1 MLKILCIGNS
11 FSDDA
16 TRYLY
21 PIADAAGTPLKL
33 YNLYIG
39 GCSLAHHYRLMRSG
53 AADYAFRFNSM
64 DTGLNISMQQALAAD
79 DWDVVTLQQASHFS
93 HKYDTYQPYLNEL
106 AAYVRSF
113 VPKTRLLIHQ
123 TWAYEQGSQRL
134 TQELGYADQA
144 DMFRDVKASYAQ
156 AAQDIHAAG
165 ILPSGEMMQALLSAG
180 IFPVHRDTF
189 HAGYGLPRY
198 ALAAVWFELLTG
210 RTIVGN
216 PMRKLDVPADEP
228 NIPLAQRLAHEV
240 AAGSR

>member
-21 PIADAAGTPLKL
+21 PIAYAGGVEMKL

-39 GCSLAHHYRLMRSG
+39 GCSLARHYRLMRSG

-93 HKYDTYQPYLNEL
+93 HQYDTYQPYLNEL
-106 AAYVRSF
+106 ASYVRSF
-113 VPKTRLLIHQ
+113 VPKAALWIHQ
-123 TWAYEQGSQRL
+123 TWAYEQDSRRL

-144 DMFRDVKASYAQ
+144 DMFRDVKAAYAQ

-165 ILPSGEMMQALLSAG
+165 ILPSGEMMQALLAAG
-180 IFPVHRDTF
+180 VFPVHRDTF

-198 ALAAVWFELLTG
+198 ALAALWFETLTG
-210 RTIVGN
+210 KTVVGN
-216 PMRKLDVPADEP
+216 PMRMLDVPADESR
-228 NIPLAQRLAHEV
+228 IPLAQQLAHDL
-240 AAGSR
+240 AKKIR

>member
-21 PIADAAGTPLKL
+21 PIADAAGVPLKL

-113 VPKTRLLIHQ
+113 VPKAGLWIHQ

-144 DMFRDVKASYAQ
+144 DMFRDVKAAYAQ
-156 AAQDIHAAG
+156 GAQEIRAAG

-180 IFPVHRDTF
+180 VFPVHRDTF

-198 ALAAVWFELLTG
+198 ALATVWFELLTQNS
-210 RTIVGN
+210 IVGN
-216 PMRKLDVPADEP
+216 PMRKLDVPSDKP
-228 NIPLAQRLAHEV
+228 SIPLAQQLAHEV
-240 AAGSR
+240 AARYR